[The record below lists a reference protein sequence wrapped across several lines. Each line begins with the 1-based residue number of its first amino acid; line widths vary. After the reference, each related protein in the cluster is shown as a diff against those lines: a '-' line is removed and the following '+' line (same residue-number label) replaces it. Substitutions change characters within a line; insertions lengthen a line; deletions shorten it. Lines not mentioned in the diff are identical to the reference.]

1 LSHIGGVVT
10 VINVLFVEDHA
21 IVREGLKQILADT
34 TDIVVADEA
43 GDGEEALAKV
53 RNGDF
58 DIAVLDI
65 SMPGRSGLEIL
76 KELKTIRP
84 TLPVLILSMYPEELY
99 AVRAFK
105 SGASGYLSKESAP
118 TELITAIR
126 KVSSG
131 GKYVSPSLAENLA
144 LNLGDDNGKPLH
156 DKLSSREYQILCMI
170 ASGKT
175 GKEIA
180 SDLNLSAKTVSTY
193 RARVLEKMGMRSNA
207 ELTHYALQN
216 ALVC

>member
-1 LSHIGGVVT
+1 M
-10 VINVLFVEDHA
+10 INVLFVEDHA

-53 RNGDF
+53 LKGNF

-76 KELKTIRP
+76 KELKAIRP
-84 TLPVLILSMYPEELY
+84 ALPILILSMYPEELY

-131 GKYVSPSLAENLA
+131 GKYVSPSLAESLA
-144 LNLGDDNGKPLH
+144 LNLSDDNSKPLH

-180 SDLNLSAKTVSTY
+180 AELNLSAKTVSTY
-193 RARVLEKMGMRSNA
+193 RARVLEKMGLHSNA

-216 ALVC
+216 GLVF

>member
-1 LSHIGGVVT
+1 M
-10 VINVLFVEDHA
+10 INVLFVEDHA

-53 RNGDF
+53 LKGNF

-76 KELKTIRP
+76 KELKAIRP
-84 TLPVLILSMYPEELY
+84 ALPILILSMYPEELY

-131 GKYVSPSLAENLA
+131 GKYVSPSLAESLA
-144 LNLGDDNGKPLH
+144 LNLSDDNSKPLH

-180 SDLNLSAKTVSTY
+180 SELNLSAKTVSTY
-193 RARVLEKMGMRSNA
+193 RARVLEKMGLHSNA

-216 ALVC
+216 GLVF

>member
-1 LSHIGGVVT
+1 MIK
-10 VINVLFVEDHA
+10 VLFVEDHA

-34 TDIVVADEA
+34 TDIIVADEA

-53 RNGDF
+53 RQNDF

-76 KELKTIRP
+76 KELKIMRP
-84 TLPVLILSMYPEELY
+84 SLPVLILSMYPEDLY

-105 SGASGYLSKESAP
+105 GGAAGYLSKESAP

-126 KVSSG
+126 KVSCG
-131 GKYVSPSLAENLA
+131 GKYVSPALAENLV

-156 DKLSSREYQILCMI
+156 DKLSEREYQILCMI

-180 SDLNLSAKTVSTY
+180 HELNLSAKTVSTY
-193 RARVLEKMGMRSNA
+193 RARVLEKMCMRSNA

-216 ALVC
+216 GLVF

>member
-1 LSHIGGVVT
+1 M
-10 VINVLFVEDHA
+10 INVLFVEDHA

-53 RNGDF
+53 RERDF

-84 TLPVLILSMYPEELY
+84 ALPVLILSMYPEELY

-131 GKYVSPSLAENLA
+131 GRYVSPSLAESLA
-144 LNLGDDNGKPLH
+144 LNLSDDNGKPIH

-180 SDLNLSAKTVSTY
+180 SELNLSAKTVSTY